1 MVWVDFV
8 IPVIIIISALFSVM
22 RGFVREAISLFGWIA
37 AFWVALRFA
46 NSLSEMFLSSISIP
60 SLRMVIAFTIL
71 FVLTLLLVSL
81 INHLVGYLVKRT
93 GLTGT
98 DRMIGMLFGIARGG
112 VVVSIL
118 VLLAGFTTLPEDPW
132 WQQSTLIG
140 YFEHVAHFLR
150 DSVAPEIGGK
160 LKQ

>member
-8 IPVIIIISALFSVM
+8 IPAIILISALFSIM
-22 RGFVREAISLFGWIA
+22 RGFIREAISLFGWIA
-37 AFWVALRFA
+37 AFWIALRFA
-46 NSLSEMFLSSISIP
+46 NSLAEMFLSSISIP
-60 SLRMVIAFTIL
+60 SLRIVIAFTIL
-71 FVLTLLLVSL
+71 FVLTLMLSAL
-81 INHLVGYLVKRT
+81 INHLLGYLVKRT

-132 WQQSTLIG
+132 WKESMLLG
-140 YFEHVAHFLR
+140 YFEGVADFLR
-150 DSVAPEIGGK
+150 ETVAPEISGK
-160 LKQ
+160 VK

>member
-8 IPVIIIISALFSVM
+8 IPVIIIISALFSIM
-22 RGFVREAISLFGWIA
+22 RGFVRESISLLGWIA
-37 AFWVALRFA
+37 AFWIALRFA
-46 NSLSEMFLSSISIP
+46 NSLAEMFLSSISIP
-60 SLRMVIAFTIL
+60 SLRIVIAFTIL

-93 GLTGT
+93 GLTST

-132 WQQSTLIG
+132 WKQSVLLG
-140 YFEHVAHFLR
+140 YFENVAHFLR

-160 LKQ
+160 LN